1 MAKLQRSQ
9 FGKLGLLDIIKS
21 AVVSALAAGIAVLQQ
36 QLSAG
41 DIDWKVVGTIS
52 LSALL
57 AYLSKNLIEN
67 ENGTFGKVKVNK

>member
-9 FGKLGLLDIIKS
+9 FGKLGLLDIIKG
-21 AVVSALAAGIAVLQQ
+21 AFVSALAAGITVLQQ

-41 DIDWKVVGTIS
+41 AIDWKVVGTVS

-57 AYLSKNLIEN
+57 AYLTKNLLEN
-67 ENGTFGKVKVNK
+67 EKGTFGK